1 MFSAAAPLAQEVI
14 DYFLSLNIRIWEIY
28 GMSEIRFGINSPLKG
43 KIVLKIYICNMTILM
58 KY

>member
-28 GMSEIRFGINSPLKG
+28 GMSEIRFVINSPLKG
-43 KIVLKIYICNMTILM
+43 KIVLKIYCNMTILM